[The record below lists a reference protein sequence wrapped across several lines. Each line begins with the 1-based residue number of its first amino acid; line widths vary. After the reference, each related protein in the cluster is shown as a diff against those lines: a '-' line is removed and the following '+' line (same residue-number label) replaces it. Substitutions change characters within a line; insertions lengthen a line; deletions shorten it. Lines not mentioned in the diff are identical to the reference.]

1 MAARLL
7 SWVCLFAAA
16 GCEAAAGCAAAAAAA
31 DEAPETPAVESAEP
45 RPTMRQITG
54 PQAGRIPA
62 ARDITAARPV
72 VKRRYH
78 EVFSHTETSRGA
90 QVAAETLLAA
100 ATIEPDATL
109 RWVLLD
115 EARRLG
121 EACGQARIVSRS
133 FAMAA
138 GFYDVDDIGGELR
151 SLRHFPLR
159 VLDPLRAATLARS
172 AEQLASRA
180 AESRRLREAI
190 EAEDLAMR
198 AWQRAGNIEAAR
210 AAATRAA
217 DLDNR

>member
-1 MAARLL
+1 MVARLL
-7 SWVCLFAAA
+7 LWACLFAAA
-16 GCEAAAGCAAAAAAA
+16 GFAAAEEEEDGL
-31 DEAPETPAVESAEP
+31 PETPGVESAEQ

-62 ARDITAARPV
+62 ARDISAARPV
-72 VKRRYH
+72 VKRRFH
-78 EVFSHTETSRGA
+78 EAFSHTETSRGA

-100 ATIEPDATL
+100 ATTEPDATL

-133 FAMAA
+133 FAMTA

-180 AESRRLREAI
+180 AESRRLPEAVA
-190 EAEDLAMR
+190 AEDLAMR

-210 AAATRAA
+210 AAATRVNE
-217 DLDNR
+217 LGGR